1 MRARALKQEL
11 CQPHRKLPLV
21 ARRVSRVSASPTFW
35 EVLASQPPESPW
47 GPCPQL
53 PPSPQLPGSS
63 TPGKTWVPNQGAAQS
78 RSGEGTEGAGEEC
91 PWPPPRPRRVR
102 AEPAAG
108 RVPAMLPSCPTPPR
122 NLVVAQPR
130 AMMWPGKAGGQCLL
144 SLPHV
149 PETQVSGGGL
159 VGAVDMAW
167 DSLFSPL
174 GRPVPTAQ
182 GSAQNRHAEGAVEGP
197 ATL

>member
-91 PWPPPRPRRVR
+91 PWPPPGPGGFGPSRLL
-102 AEPAAG
+102 AG
-108 RVPAMLPSCPTPPR
+108 CLPCSH
-122 NLVVAQPR
+122 LAQHH
-130 AMMWPGKAGGQCLL
+130 PGTLWLL
-144 SLPHV
+144 S
-149 PETQVSGGGL
+149 PE
-159 VGAVDMAW
+159 
-167 DSLFSPL
+167 P
-174 GRPVPTAQ
+174 
-182 GSAQNRHAEGAVEGP
+182 
-197 ATL
+197 